1 MPLYS
6 FRVITD
12 GFSGA
17 EDLGIDLADDG
28 AAWDEL
34 RRVAGDLLGE
44 NCGKLKPDSQWQIE
58 ILDVSRTPVFK
69 ITLVAETLERSPG

>member
-1 MPLYS
+1 MPLY
-6 FRVITD
+6 FLRVKSGI
-12 GFSGA
+12 FSGG
-17 EDLGIDLADDG
+17 EDLSIDLADND

-58 ILDVSRTPVFK
+58 LLDGFKKPIFK
-69 ITLVAETLERSPG
+69 ITIVAEAL